1 MKDKEFKD
9 MTLDDLLASNLTLED
24 IDDIIEEQLKEV
36 KDKSNDMV
44 SKDTNEVWSIDKGK
58 WICLD

>member
-36 KDKSNDMV
+36 KIKANDMV

>member
-24 IDDIIEEQLKEV
+24 IDDIIEEQLKEA
-36 KDKSNDMV
+36 KEIEN
-44 SKDTNEVWSIDKGK
+44 K
-58 WICLD
+58 WTKKR

>member
-1 MKDKEFKD
+1 MNLDRRLKMKDKEFKD

-36 KDKSNDMV
+36 KD
-44 SKDTNEVWSIDKGK
+44 ER
-58 WICLD
+58 

>member
-9 MTLDDLLASNLTLED
+9 MTLDDLLTSNLTLED

-36 KDKSNDMV
+36 KD
-44 SKDTNEVWSIDKGK
+44 ER
-58 WICLD
+58 